1 MPISAVEE
9 EQRKVT
15 WLYGLLDAARARTA
29 GSERAEAGG
38 GAGFQQRADRETA
51 VHEREKRLAQYAAV
65 EHALCF
71 GRIDR
76 KDDDTLYIGRVGLRD
91 EEGEPALIDWRAPA
105 ARPFYTATV
114 ADPGELVRR
123 RHLQTRGRK
132 VVGLDD
138 EVFDLEAMK
147 PGDKANLVGEAA
159 LLSSLRRGRTG
170 RMSDVVATIQA
181 EQDEVVRAGFQGILV
196 VQGGPGTGKTVAAL
210 HRAAFLLYTYRET
223 LSRRGV
229 LIVGPNPTFLR
240 YIERVL
246 PGLGETDV
254 ALCTLGALYPGVH
267 ATAADTP
274 EVEASKGDGRMAE
287 RLEAALKARQR
298 VPEDDVTL
306 EADGMPATLTR
317 EAALRA
323 REHARDVRAP
333 HNVQRRVFV
342 HDVLAALAED
352 QLERMERETDEPL
365 QQLLAEGGLSREL
378 RELLEEPSRLREDH
392 DLELAKETLWEDPQ
406 VRGLIDSLWPE
417 LTPEGFLTDL
427 YADPGA
433 LDHIG
438 RPELRRE
445 PGAPWTVADVPLL
458 DEAAELL
465 GVDDSA
471 DRAAERRAE
480 QRRREEER
488 YARGVLQISGIT
500 EVDAAMLAE
509 RQREDRGP
517 VTAAERLA
525 DREWAYGH
533 VIVDE
538 AQELSAMAWRAVM
551 RRVPAKS
558 MTVVGDLA
566 QTGSAAGARDWGEM
580 LEPFVEDRWREL
592 RLLVNY
598 RTPGAIM
605 AVAEDVL
612 ASVDPAAE
620 APRSVREEGDP
631 PQSVRMGALDALPAL
646 VEAELERI
654 GEGRVAVITSRA
666 RREEAI
672 AALPGTP
679 SEVTPEA
686 LDHPVVLL
694 TATESKG
701 LEFDSVLLVDPD
713 GMLTESPNGGHDLY
727 VAITRATRRLTVV
740 HSGHLPPELARLES

>member
-65 EHALCF
+65 EHGLCF

-105 ARPFYTATV
+105 ARPFYTATA

-123 RHLQTRGRK
+123 RHLHTRRRK

-267 ATAADTP
+267 ATTADTP

-352 QLERMERETDEPL
+352 QLDRMERETDEPL

-471 DRAAERRAE
+471 DKAAERRAE

-631 PQSVRMGALDALPAL
+631 PQSVRMEALDALPAL

-672 AALPGTP
+672 AVLPGTP

>member
-1 MPISAVEE
+1 MPIHALEE

-15 WLYGLLDAARARTA
+15 WLYGLLDAARARA
-29 GSERAEAGG
+29 EGSARIEAGG
-38 GAGFQQRADRETA
+38 GGGFQQRVDRETA

-65 EHALCF
+65 EHGLCF
-71 GRIDR
+71 GRIDGR
-76 KDDDTLYIGRVGLRD
+76 DDTLYIGRIGLRD

-114 ADPGELVRR
+114 ADPGDLVRR
-123 RHLQTRGRK
+123 RHLHTRGRK
-132 VVGLDD
+132 VVDLDD

-254 ALCTLGALYPGVH
+254 ALCTLGSLYPGIH

-274 EVEASKGDGRMAE
+274 EVEAVKGDGRMAE
-287 RLEAALKARQR
+287 RLEEALKARQR
-298 VPEDDVTL
+298 VPEEDVTV

-323 REHARDVRAP
+323 REHARNVRAP
-333 HNVQRRVFV
+333 HNIQRRVFV

-365 QQLLAEGGLSREL
+365 QQLLAEGGLSKEL
-378 RELLEEPSRLREDH
+378 QELLEEPSRLREDH
-392 DLELAKETLWEDPQ
+392 DLELAKETLWEDPE
-406 VRGLIDSLWPE
+406 VRRLIESLWPE
-417 LTPEGFLTDL
+417 LTPERFLTDL
-427 YADPGA
+427 YADPEA

-438 RPELRRE
+438 CPELRRE

-471 DRAAERRAE
+471 DKAAERREE

-538 AQELSAMAWRAVM
+538 AQELSSMAWRVVM

-612 ASVDPAAE
+612 ASVDPGAK

-631 PQSVRMGALDALPAL
+631 PRAVRMDALDALPAL
-646 VEAELERI
+646 VEAELETI
-654 GEGRVAVITSRA
+654 GEGRLAVITSRT
-666 RREEAI
+666 RRKEAI
-672 AALPGTP
+672 AALPETP

-686 LDHPVVLL
+686 LDQPVVIL

-701 LEFDSVLLVDPD
+701 LEFDSVVLVDPE
-713 GMLTESPNGGHDLY
+713 GMLGESPNGGHDLY

-740 HSGHLPPELARLES
+740 HSGSLPPELARLEG